1 MGADRLPQLLD
12 QAGRDHDRVRPT
24 GVVAVRASPDCVESS
39 TFVPA
44 CRPAFGGPMPDTDV
58 TSSVQAPTQHR
69 SQQNPQD
76 ANLLGAYRPN
86 LRSLQ
91 RPLIV
96 LAVGTFAIGTDAF
109 VIGGVL
115 PAVARSLDVSTG
127 SAGLLV
133 TAFAIAYAIG
143 GPILAVATARRP
155 PRALMVS
162 ALVLFVA
169 ANILA
174 AVAPGGSSPPLA
186 RPHSCPPRPPSPVPS
201 RRPSIAAGPSAPSSQ
216 G

>member
-1 MGADRLPQLLD
+1 
-12 QAGRDHDRVRPT
+12 
-24 GVVAVRASPDCVESS
+24 
-39 TFVPA
+39 
-44 CRPAFGGPMPDTDV
+44 MPDTDV

-76 ANLLGAYRPN
+76 ANLLRAYGPN
-86 LRSLQ
+86 PRSIQ
-91 RPLIV
+91 RALIV

-155 PRALMVS
+155 RRGLMVS
-162 ALVLFVA
+162 ALALFVA

-174 AVAPGGSSPPLA
+174 AVAPGYATMLIA
-186 RPHSCPPRPPSPVPS
+186 QVL
-201 RRPSIAAGPSAPSSQ
+201 AAGSVMAD
-216 G
+216 